1 MKKINTDESATKYL
15 KAYTV
20 LRSALVSAW
29 EEIRALD
36 PTGHRGEL
44 ARCFIDRALLKAEAI
59 IEEDKS

>member
-1 MKKINTDESATKYL
+1 MKKTTDESAEKYRQACL
-15 KAYTV
+15 V

-29 EEIRALD
+29 EDISALD